1 MSRTNSI
8 KLYRMNVLI
17 LSLGKV
23 CSFYGNP
30 AHNLI
35 EFIQLVTFECEC
47 SELSVFPFEKMK
59 KWISIPFF

>member
-1 MSRTNSI
+1 
-8 KLYRMNVLI
+8 MNVLI

-59 KWISIPFF
+59 K